1 VKSIDELEHGMVK
14 LTSLLH
20 SSDFTHSSKP
30 KGPWWQLG
38 PFGKANLS
46 IVFLIAAG
54 LGAFVLVRDDVMS
67 RRKQQMK
74 LRKGVEERIRKEV
87 EEAGK
92 V

>member
-1 VKSIDELEHGMVK
+1 MKSIDELEHGMVK

-46 IVFLIAAG
+46 
-54 LGAFVLVRDDVMS
+54 M
-67 RRKQQMK
+67 
-74 LRKGVEERIRKEV
+74 
-87 EEAGK
+87 
-92 V
+92 